1 MPFCFL
7 FLVKGGIKTSGFK
20 CLSMAKISKYREYGL
35 VDFLKDESFVR
46 WVREPDEDTPFP
58 NALIEKY
65 PEKRGDILLAR
76 ELILSLGDT
85 NHQPL
90 TGDEST
96 FILNDLLEENKKQ
109 ELKVI
114 PFWKKAKYL
123 KVAASLLLMGVL
135 TFLLSDNWLTQ
146 KQIPVEANNRE
157 VVKSNPY
164 GQKSTIF
171 LGDGSK
177 VILNHGST
185 IRYNQPFEK
194 ESRLI
199 ELEGEAFF
207 EVAKDPRKPFR
218 VLSGN
223 LTTEALGTSFNIR
236 ARPEDSDIRISLRSG
251 KVKIT
256 SREEKSSPGEKD
268 YVISTGQE
276 LSFNKDSGSYDISEF
291 DPDTRL
297 AWRSGVIVFN
307 KAERPEILSRLER
320 WYGVTIKESNEP
332 VTEWGLT
339 VKYDNQSLEKILL
352 SLSYVMNF
360 EYEINEKLIIIH
372 HQN

>member
-1 MPFCFL
+1 
-7 FLVKGGIKTSGFK
+7 
-20 CLSMAKISKYREYGL
+20 MAKISKYSEYGL
-35 VDFLKDESFVR
+35 IDFLKDESFVK

-65 PEKRGDILLAR
+65 PEKRKDILLAR

-85 NHQPL
+85 NLEPI
-90 TGDEST
+90 TEGESAK
-96 FILNDLLEENKKQ
+96 ILDNLFEENKRQ
-109 ELKVI
+109 EAQVI
-114 PFWKKAKYL
+114 PFWKKGKYW
-123 KVAASLLLMGVL
+123 KVAASLLLIGVL
-135 TFLLSDNWLTQ
+135 TLLLSDSRSWLS
-146 KQIPVEANNRE
+146 KEQIPVEANSHE

-194 ESRLI
+194 ESRVI

-207 EVAKDPRKPFR
+207 EVAKAPRKPFR

-236 ARPEDSDIRISLRSG
+236 ARPEDKDIRISLQSG

-256 SREEKSSPGEKD
+256 SREEKSFLSEND

-276 LSFNKDSGSYDISEF
+276 LSFNKENGSYDISSF
-291 DPDTRL
+291 DPDMRI
-297 AWRSGVIVFN
+297 AWSSGVIVFK
-307 KAERPEILSRLER
+307 KAGLREILSRLER
-320 WYGVTIKESNEP
+320 WYGVTIEESNEP
-332 VTEWGLT
+332 FTEWDLT
-339 VKYDNQSLEKILL
+339 VKYDNKSLEKILL

-360 EYEINEKLIIIH
+360 KYEINEKLIIIH
-372 HQN
+372 HEN